1 MTYQIKNVRKYFY
14 TSLSFV
20 NVISAFGFDEPCI
33 IDIHSEIVQ
42 RRSFLGIFNFRM
54 INYSNINYFPK
65 YTASIVA
72 RFFSSF
78 REKIR
83 DVCFSNVVCK
93 ARLKEYYAVL
103 KMVIRYKYSLI
114 FSFEFA
120 INELTE
126 ISNPFL
132 EN

>member
-1 MTYQIKNVRKYFY
+1 MTYQIKNVPKYFY

-20 NVISAFGFDEPCI
+20 NVISAFGFDEPYF
-33 IDIHSEIVQ
+33 IDIPSEIVQ

-54 INYSNINYFPK
+54 INYSNINYFTK
-65 YTASIVA
+65 YTGSIVA
-72 RFFSSF
+72 CSFSSF

-83 DVCFSNVVCK
+83 EVRFPNVVRK

-103 KMVIRYKYSLI
+103 KVVIRYKYSLI

-126 ISNPFL
+126 ISHSFL